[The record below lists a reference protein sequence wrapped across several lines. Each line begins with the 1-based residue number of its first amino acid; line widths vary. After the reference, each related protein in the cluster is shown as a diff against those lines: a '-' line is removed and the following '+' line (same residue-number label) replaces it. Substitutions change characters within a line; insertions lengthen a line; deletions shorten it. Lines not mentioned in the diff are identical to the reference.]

1 MKCVS
6 ESKHYASVTT
16 MDKFQVETVV
26 GFTVRTAYLEEDWH
40 TLAGMIRYP
49 IIIKGTELN
58 DADAFLEYMTDKTI
72 SESARDAMLE
82 EDFLDMVVNEQGILM
97 GGGAILL
104 GDPNFGAKVEP
115 ELEIIAMNG
124 IIDSSK

>member
-1 MKCVS
+1 
-6 ESKHYASVTT
+6 

-58 DADAFLEYMTDKTI
+58 DADAFLEYMTDKSSVRALVMLCWKRI
-72 SESARDAMLE
+72 SLTWSLTSR
-82 EDFLDMVVNEQGILM
+82 GY
-97 GGGAILL
+97 
-104 GDPNFGAKVEP
+104 
-115 ELEIIAMNG
+115 
-124 IIDSSK
+124 